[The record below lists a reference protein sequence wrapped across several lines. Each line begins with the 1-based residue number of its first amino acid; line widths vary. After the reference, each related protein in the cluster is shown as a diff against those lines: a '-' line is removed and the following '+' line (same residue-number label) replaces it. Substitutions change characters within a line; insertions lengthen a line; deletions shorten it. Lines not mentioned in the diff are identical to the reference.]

1 MVHRLLQAALGYR
14 ELDDRDHYG
23 NKRLDL
29 AGPLLAL
36 LFRGFVTIAIIACIL
51 LEHVAYNR
59 LFKNLTKEVRLFAQK
74 YIDKGRVRKLVL
86 NFKMCDNISNRTSI
100 WSWPLRH
107 V

>member
-36 LFRGFVTIAIIACIL
+36 LFRGFVAIVMTIYGL
-51 LEHVAYNR
+51 LERAPYIR

-74 YIDKGRVRKLVL
+74 YIDKGRV
-86 NFKMCDNISNRTSI
+86 SI
-100 WSWPLRH
+100 GVFTL
-107 V
+107 

>member
-1 MVHRLLQAALGYR
+1 MHRLLQAALGYR

-36 LFRGFVTIAIIACIL
+36 LFRGFVAIATAIYGL
-51 LEHVAYNR
+51 LERAPYIR

-74 YIDKGRVRKLVL
+74 YIDKGRV
-86 NFKMCDNISNRTSI
+86 SI
-100 WSWPLRH
+100 GVFTL
-107 V
+107 